1 MLSIVSERVEPDAA
15 NDFCVGHAQ
24 RLLRCYRTLT
34 GHALTEDAS
43 DHVVAARAL
52 YHAPF
57 VVLSHDSAVDPV
69 FNYANLTA
77 QRCFEMSWPEFVC
90 LPSRFS
96 AEPLAR
102 DERQRLL
109 DRVSRR
115 GFIDDY
121 QGVRVS
127 RTGRRFL
134 VSNATV
140 WNLTDEQGRAAGQA
154 ATFSTWQNL

>member
-1 MLSIVSERVEPDAA
+1 MTAERPEPDAA
-15 NDFCVGHAQ
+15 NDYCVALAQ
-24 RLLRCYRTLT
+24 RLLHCYQVLT
-34 GHALTEDAS
+34 GQALIVDAS
-43 DHVVAARAL
+43 DPVAAACSL

-57 VVLSHDSAVDPV
+57 VVLSHDSAADPV

-77 QRCFEMSWPEFVC
+77 QRCFEMSWPEFVR

-109 DRVSRR
+109 DRVSRQ

-121 QGVRVS
+121 QGVRIS

-134 VSNATV
+134 VGNATV
-140 WNLTDEQGRAAGQA
+140 WNLTDEQGQAAGQA
-154 ATFSTWQNL
+154 ATFAAWRDID